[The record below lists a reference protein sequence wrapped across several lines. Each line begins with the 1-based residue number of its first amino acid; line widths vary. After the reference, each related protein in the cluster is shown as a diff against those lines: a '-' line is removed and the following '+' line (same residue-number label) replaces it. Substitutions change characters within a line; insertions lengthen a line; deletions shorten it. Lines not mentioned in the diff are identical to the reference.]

1 MFIFPKERS
10 YKMLTLKNVSA
21 GYNGYDVISNINLN
35 ASEGETLCILGPNG
49 CGKTTL
55 IKTIAGIIPHKG
67 TIKIDETCI
76 SSMKRTDVAK
86 KIAVMSQLS
95 NIYFSYTVYETVLLG
110 RYLHMKNRAFK
121 EPTAKDREYADKC
134 LKALDLLSYK
144 NKQINT
150 LSGGQLQRV
159 YLARTLAQEPNII
172 LLDEPTNHLDL
183 KNQAELIEFLKSW
196 SKEEGHTVI
205 GVLHDLNLA
214 MKLADKVLLLDKGNI
229 AAYGKTEDVIS
240 SNIINK
246 VYDMDVKS
254 YMTDSLKYWSS
265 FEVEPVKL
273 RKIK

>member
-1 MFIFPKERS
+1 
-10 YKMLTLKNVSA
+10 MLTLKNVSA
-21 GYNGYDVISNINLN
+21 GYNGFDVISNINLN
-35 ASEGETLCILGPNG
+35 VSEGENLCILGPNG

-67 TIKIDETCI
+67 NIKIDGTNI
-76 SSMKRTDVAK
+76 SKMKRTDVAK
-86 KIAVMSQLS
+86 KIAVMSQIS

-110 RYLHMKNRAFK
+110 RYLHMKNNVFR
-121 EPTAKDREYADKC
+121 EPSSYDRDYADKC
-134 LKALDLLSYK
+134 LKAVDLLSLK

-159 YLARTLAQEPNII
+159 YLARTLAQEPSII

-205 GVLHDLNLA
+205 GVLHDLNLTL
-214 MKLADKVLLLDKGNI
+214 KLAYNVLLLDKGSI

-240 SNIINK
+240 SNIINN
-246 VYDMDVKS
+246 VYDMDVTS
-254 YMTDSLKYWSS
+254 YMVDSLKQWSS
-265 FEVEPVKL
+265 FENQPIKL